1 MAERTLR
8 RLLRA
13 LAVFPLTAGTLAC
26 AQPTQPPSPDLPRP
40 DGPVGDYA
48 AVLPKEAEA
57 ALDAKLRK
65 FFDANCIALIVAS
78 TPSLKGQPIA
88 QYTNDLARRWGIGD
102 RRTLQGI
109 LLLAA
114 PNDRK
119 LRIEIS
125 RPVNRVITDE
135 IAAEVIRSDMTPLY
149 KKGDLVGGTVSGVDA
164 LISLLDAGR
173 ETDGLDRTSCHQLE
187 GTAG

>member
-8 RLLRA
+8 RLLRT

-26 AQPTQPPSPDLPRP
+26 AQPTEPPLPDLPRP

-48 AVLPKEAEA
+48 AILPSGPEA

-65 FFDANCIALIVAS
+65 FFEANCIALIVAT
-78 TPSLKGQPIA
+78 TPSLKEKPIA
-88 QYTNDLARRWGIGD
+88 QYANELARRWDIGD
-102 RRTLQGI
+102 SRTLQGI
-109 LLLAA
+109 LLLVA

-135 IAAEVIRSDMTPLY
+135 IAPEVIRSDITPLY
-149 KKGDLVGGTVSGVDA
+149 RTNDLVGGTISGVDA
-164 LISLLDAGR
+164 LIARLDAGR
-173 ETDGLDRTSCHQLE
+173 GTDGLDRTSCHQPK